1 MAKKFCNNKTA
12 NLNEYWPNNRHQNTL
27 TKKKRE
33 KKEEI
38 LKSTNLKPSALKGVI
53 LIEQRQKISKG
64 IEAMNKQLALINTY
78 R

>member
-1 MAKKFCNNKTA
+1 MAKKFCNKKTA
-12 NLNEYWPNNRHQNTL
+12 NVNEYWPNRHQNTL

-33 KKEEI
+33 KKKDI
-38 LKSTNLKPSALKGVI
+38 LKSTNLKTSALKGVI